1 MNEMYLE
8 LLFPHS
14 TSQPRIMI
22 AIKCIMIF
30 RDLIVKNMEKD
41 FSNNLMEKWSAEQS
55 FKKNMK
61 LERASDHTDKDEL
74 ADTLKLISKGMGSW
88 EKEYQKALFELVINS
103 YIARFNVQ
111 LLADAHP
118 EGENMACSFAYI
130 YQKQLKALLDVLHD
144 IEDFKIL
151 DESGEERFSQ
161 QVLDSR
167 IRMYESDRRR
177 ERLSI
182 RRLSIIVIELVLS
195 AIKYSD
201 NQIVY
206 IYREQNY
213 LVAKNTFVS
222 DKNIAVIKQ
231 EAHDS
236 SSRKKEG
243 ISLAVIKELVDSF
256 YLLDKDEGVII
267 DAEEADEKKYYL
279 VKLPIFTD

>member
-1 MNEMYLE
+1 MNEVYLE
-8 LLFPHS
+8 LIFQRTVSRL
-14 TSQPRIMI
+14 QIMI
-22 AIKCIMIF
+22 AIKCIMVF

-41 FSNNLMEKWSAEQS
+41 FSNNLMQKWSAEQS

-74 ADTLKLISKGMGSW
+74 AGTLKLISKGMGNW

-111 LLADAHP
+111 LLSDAYP
-118 EGENMACSFAYI
+118 EGENIRCSFAYV
-130 YQKQLKALLDVLHD
+130 YQKQLKALLEVLHK

-151 DESGEERFSQ
+151 DETGEERFSQ
-161 QVLDSR
+161 QVLDAQ
-167 IRMYESDRRR
+167 IRMYESDRRC

-201 NQIVY
+201 NKIVY

-222 DKNIAVIKQ
+222 EKNIAVIKQ

-256 YLLDKDEGVII
+256 YLLDKDDGVII
-267 DAEEADEKKYYL
+267 DAEEIEKKKYYL
-279 VKLPIFTD
+279 VKLPIFMD